1 LRSALVIGQVALS
14 LALLV
19 AAGLLVRSESNVR
32 QGANYDPR
40 QIVTFRLRPWL
51 LNYNPE
57 KAQAFT
63 REVVRRLE
71 GVPGVQSVTLGGL
84 PWFSNSNI
92 RVRLPEQTAQRA
104 EDQLQVSYQ
113 EVAPRFC
120 ETLKIPLVEGREFNE
135 GDRPGAM
142 RVAVI
147 NQTLRRRLWPQ
158 GAAVERTLILND
170 QPYQV
175 VGVSKDA
182 RLRNALED
190 PQPFLYLPYWQN
202 NIRPQIDGRLLIRV
216 AGDTQTMLPS
226 LRRTIVAV
234 DPQVPLGDAMSLG
247 RQIDA
252 VFKSVMLTSAVVTW
266 AGALAFFLSMLGL
279 YGVLAFAVS
288 ARTRE
293 IGIRM
298 ALGAKRSDVLRLVI
312 AQGLRLA
319 LAGVGIGL
327 LAAYAATRLMKSLL
341 YGVSATDPLT
351 FILIALLLIGVTL
364 LACWIPARRATKVD
378 PLSALRCD

>member
-1 LRSALVIGQVALS
+1 
-14 LALLV
+14 
-19 AAGLLVRSESNVR
+19 
-32 QGANYDPR
+32 
-40 QIVTFRLRPWL
+40 
-51 LNYNPE
+51 
-57 KAQAFT
+57 
-63 REVVRRLE
+63 
-71 GVPGVQSVTLGGL
+71 
-84 PWFSNSNI
+84 
-92 RVRLPEQTAQRA
+92 
-104 EDQLQVSYQ
+104 
-113 EVAPRFC
+113 
-120 ETLKIPLVEGREFNE
+120 
-135 GDRPGAM
+135 M

-147 NQTLRRRLWPQ
+147 NETLRRRLWPQ
-158 GAAVERTLILND
+158 GSAVERTLILND

-226 LRRTIVAV
+226 LRRVIVAV

-247 RQIDA
+247 LQIDA
-252 VFKSVMLTSAVVTW
+252 IFKSVMLTSAVVTW